1 MQRASSGQSNHAT
14 SPGMNF
20 DASQR
25 EHARAQLLFPGGVNS
40 PVRAFKGVGGHP
52 LFIERGEGAYL
63 IDADGNRLIDY
74 ICSWGPL
81 LAGHAH
87 PRIIEAI
94 TKAAALGT
102 SFGAPTPRES
112 VLAEKVRALVPSM
125 QRMRFVSSGTEATS
139 AALRVARGFTRRD
152 RVVKFEGCYHGATDS
167 LLVRAGSGVETLG
180 LPDSPGVPAALAQL
194 TTVLPFNDVEAVK
207 AHFRGPLGKET
218 ACAIVEPVVG
228 NMGVLLPREGFLE
241 ALRQET
247 QAAGALLI
255 LDEVMTGFRVARGG
269 AQERYGIAPD
279 LTCLGKVIGGG
290 LPVGAYGGRDEIMAQ
305 VAPEGPIY
313 QAGTLSGNPLAMAA
327 GIAMLDLVAQPG
339 FVERIEESTQ
349 ELCARLRAECERAQV
364 PAQVNQVG
372 TMWTVFFAQGPVFD
386 YASAKRADTA
396 RFARLHRAL
405 LERGVYLPPS
415 QFEAAFVSSEHG
427 AVEIEATAAAFR
439 AALTQ

>member
-1 MQRASSGQSNHAT
+1 MKT
-14 SPGMNF
+14 

-25 EHARAQLLFPGGVNS
+25 EHARAQRLFPGGVNS
-40 PVRAFKGVGGHP
+40 PVRAFKGVGGDP
-52 LFIERGEGAYL
+52 LFIERGEGAHL
-63 IDADGNRLIDY
+63 VDADGNRLIDY
-74 ICSWGPL
+74 VLSWGPL

-87 PRIIEAI
+87 PAIIEAI
-94 TKAAALGT
+94 TRAAALGT
-102 SFGAPTPRES
+102 SFGAPTARES
-112 VLAEKVRALVPSM
+112 RLAEKVRALVPSM

-180 LPDSPGVPAALAQL
+180 LPDSPGVPQALAQL
-194 TTVLPFNDVEAVK
+194 TTVLPFNDPEAVR
-207 AHFRGPLGKET
+207 AHFRGPLGKDT

-228 NMGVLLPREGFLE
+228 NMGVLLPRDGFL
-241 ALRQET
+241 ATLREESRK
-247 QAAGALLI
+247 AGALLI

-269 AQERYGIAPD
+269 AQERYGIVPD

-339 FVERIEESTQ
+339 FIEGIEQRTQ
-349 ELCARLRAECERAQV
+349 ELCARLAAECERAKV
-364 PAQVNQVG
+364 PVQINQAG
-372 TMWTVFFAQGPVFD
+372 SMWTLFFSGSPVFD

-405 LERGVYLPPS
+405 LEASVYLPPS
-415 QFEAAFVSSEHG
+415 QFESAFVSSEHG
-427 AVEIEATAAAFR
+427 PAEIEATAAALR
-439 AALTQ
+439 AALAG

>member
-1 MQRASSGQSNHAT
+1 MKT
-14 SPGMNF
+14 

-25 EHARAQLLFPGGVNS
+25 EHARAQRLFPGGVNS
-40 PVRAFKGVGGHP
+40 PVRAFSGVGGHP
-52 LFIERGEGAYL
+52 LFIERGEGAYVV
-63 IDADGNRLIDY
+63 DVDGNRLIDY
-74 ICSWGPL
+74 VLSWGPL

-87 PRIIEAI
+87 PLIIEAI
-94 TKAAALGT
+94 AKAAALGT
-102 SFGAPTPRES
+102 SFGAPTPLES
-112 VLAEKVRALVPSM
+112 QLAEKVRALVPSM

-139 AALRVARGFTRRD
+139 AALRVARGFTGRE

-194 TTVLPFNDVEAVK
+194 TTVLPFNDPDAVR
-207 AHFRGPLGKET
+207 AHFRGPLGKQT
-218 ACAIVEPVVG
+218 ACVIVEPVVG
-228 NMGVLLPREGFLE
+228 NMGVLLPRDGFLGMLHEE
-241 ALRQET
+241 ARK
-247 QAAGALLI
+247 AGALLI

-290 LPVGAYGGRDEIMAQ
+290 LPVGAYGGRDEIMAK

-313 QAGTLSGNPLAMAA
+313 QAGTLSGNPIAMAA

-339 FVERIEESTQ
+339 FVERIEQRTE

-364 PAQVNQVG
+364 PAQINQAG
-372 TMWTVFFAQGPVFD
+372 SMWTIFLSGAEVFD
-386 YASAKRADTA
+386 YASAKRADTK
-396 RFARLHRAL
+396 RFARLHRGL

-427 AVEIEATAAAFR
+427 PGQVDATVAAFR
-439 AALTQ
+439 SALAG